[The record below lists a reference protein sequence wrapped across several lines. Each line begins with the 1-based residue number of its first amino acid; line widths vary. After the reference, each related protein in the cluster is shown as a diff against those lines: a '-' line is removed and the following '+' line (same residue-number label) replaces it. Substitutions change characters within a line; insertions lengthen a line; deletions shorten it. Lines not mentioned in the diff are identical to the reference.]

1 MHIRSSRHSKVI
13 LMIQTSKG
21 DLGSN
26 MITFLKN
33 IFVFVSSRCFVN
45 NAQQVGAEVLYDS
58 DQQR

>member
-1 MHIRSSRHSKVI
+1 MHIRSSRHSKVF